1 MENPKLRI
9 RVFRVIDNNELCQKY
24 VDGHVRVLAI
34 YGIAMITSAKVQ
46 WFSDPDTYVILV
58 ESSDGE
64 KLYGGARVQVAKGN
78 FELPLENALKK
89 FDPTVLDLVKENIP
103 AGTGELCG
111 LWNSREVAGL
121 GIGSI
126 YLGRVGVALAM
137 RLKLNT
143 LFALCAPATV
153 KNCMRVGF
161 LVEDRLGDH
170 GGFFYPKEGLVA
182 TAVTLHDVATL
193 NQAET
198 DERAKIF
205 DLYNNPIQEKD
216 DLTPRGKIME
226 IDYNLIVPKYSII
239 NDNRNSEI

>member
-1 MENPKLRI
+1 MDNPKLKI
-9 RVFRVIDNNELCQKY
+9 TVFRAVDNNSLCQKY

-34 YGIAMITSAKVQ
+34 YGITMITSAKIE
-46 WFSDPDTYVILV
+46 WFQDPDTYVILV
-58 ESSDGE
+58 ESQSGD
-64 KLYGGARVQVAKGN
+64 KIYGGARIQVARGLY
-78 FELPLENALKK
+78 ELPIENAIKK
-89 FDPTVLDLVKENIP
+89 FDPSVLSIVSENIP

-137 RLKLNT
+137 RLRLNT

-161 LVEDRLGDH
+161 SVETRLGDN

-182 TAVTLHDVATL
+182 TAVTLHDVQEL
-193 NQAET
+193 SLAEQE
-198 DERAKIF
+198 ERGKIF
-205 DLYNNPIQEKD
+205 DLHQNPIQEKED
-216 DLTPRGKIME
+216 FSPRGKKLE
-226 IDYNLIVPKYSII
+226 IDYNLTFEGQLLHY
-239 NDNRNSEI
+239 